1 MDDLKNQI
9 LNDLNIP
16 NEETKDDD
24 LLSKAMETRNNAV
37 KVSALVV
44 CCPPPISN
52 ERYSMTSIS
61 LKHQNQLKNQKK
73 KQIVTG
79 SVPLNYG
86 NYLSSAYKVFE
97 EETLIK
103 IEGQQ
108 MKSHMGSMLDQCKAK
123 QASQGDKLMLRLRHL
138 LDYVP
143 KSYKGWERS
152 KMQKMFHRKFMQAT
166 CIHLYRNDADIDMD
180 RIMKMNKFDNLK
192 QQVLCL
198 TPRRF
203 GKSTSV
209 AMFVASYVLT
219 VPNSEQCIFSTGRR
233 ASQKLLELIRDMI
246 KAGKDAGVLSNA
258 MAKRCSF
265 KGDTPLDV
273 RKVHSYPS
281 CAKTLR
287 GCGGDVVYMEEAAFM
302 ALDVFFEVIVPLL

>member
-1 MDDLKNQI
+1 METNKKATPKPKTPKPETPKPDDLISQAI
-9 LNDLNIP
+9 SIP
-16 NEETKDDD
+16 KP
-24 LLSKAMETRNNAV
+24 K
-37 KVSALVV
+37 
-44 CCPPPISN
+44 
-52 ERYSMTSIS
+52 
-61 LKHQNQLKNQKK
+61 KK
-73 KQIVTG
+73 KQIEH
-79 SVPLNYG
+79 SIPLNYR

-103 IEGQQ
+103 IESKQ

-123 QASQGDKLMLRLRHL
+123 QASQGDKLMLRLRWL

-152 KMQKMFHRKFMQAT
+152 KMQKTFHRNFMQAT
-166 CIHLYRNDADIDMD
+166 CLHLYRNDADIDLD
-180 RIMKMNKFDNLK
+180 KIMRMNKFDNLK

-219 VPNSEQCIFSTGRR
+219 VPYSEQCIFSTGRR

-246 KAGKDAGVLSNA
+246 KAGTEGWRFMKCNGETMLIQ
-258 MAKRCSF
+258 
-265 KGDTPLDV
+265 GDTPLDI

-287 GCGGDVVYMEEAAFM
+287 G
-302 ALDVFFEVIVPLL
+302 

>member
-1 MDDLKNQI
+1 
-9 LNDLNIP
+9 
-16 NEETKDDD
+16 
-24 LLSKAMETRNNAV
+24 
-37 KVSALVV
+37 
-44 CCPPPISN
+44 
-52 ERYSMTSIS
+52 MTF
-61 LKHQNQLKNQKK
+61 KRTNTFN
-73 KQIVTG
+73 
-79 SVPLNYG
+79 
-86 NYLSSAYKVFE
+86 
-97 EETLIK
+97 
-103 IEGQQ
+103 
-108 MKSHMGSMLDQCKAK
+108 
-123 QASQGDKLMLRLRHL
+123 R
-138 LDYVP
+138 
-143 KSYKGWERS
+143 
-152 KMQKMFHRKFMQAT
+152 QAT

-219 VPNSEQCIFSTGRR
+219 VPYSEQCIFSTGRR

-246 KAGKDAGVLSNA
+246 KAGKEGWRFIKCNGETMLIQ
-258 MAKRCSF
+258 
-265 KGDTPLDV
+265 GDSPLDV